1 MAPTVMLIGAG
12 RMGWIRAE
20 DLAPLVGDLIVA
32 NRSSQAALDIV
43 TAFGGQAISLDEI
56 LEHPADAYVVATS
69 TASHADFLDAL
80 IPTGRPILCEKPL
93 APSMADT
100 AALITRAK
108 EFGTP
113 IHVGFM
119 RRFDPEIAQARDSI
133 ADGTAGI
140 LYAIHMVSHDHE
152 PALPEFIAGS
162 AGIFQD
168 LHVHDFDLVRW
179 LTGSEVETVYAT
191 RSVRNFTRY
200 ADHDDADTSMI
211 HLVTESGV
219 QVAISGTR
227 HGPLGHDV
235 HMEIFGSQDSIG
247 IGIDDRTPLHCISGR
262 AGLNRDPYLGFVD
275 RFREA
280 FRSETAAF
288 IDLVNGTRANPCPPE
303 SALEATRIAIA
314 CERSVSSGLP
324 VRVRSVS
331 VVPVGSLDYVDDV
344 DAVITDDGT
353 TTHDG
358 TTTDDGNTEENS

>member
-20 DLAPLVGDLIVA
+20 DLAPLAGELIVA
-32 NRSSQAALDIV
+32 NRSPEAAREIV
-43 TAFGGQAISLDEI
+43 ATFGGRAIALEDILD
-56 LEHPADAYVVATS
+56 HPADAYVLATS
-69 TASHADFLDAL
+69 TASHAALLDSL
-80 IPTGRPILCEKPL
+80 IPTGRPILCEKPI

-100 AALITRAK
+100 ASLIAKAERA
-108 EFGTP
+108 GTP
-113 IHVGFM
+113 VQVGFM

-140 LYAIHMVSHDHE
+140 LYAIHMISHDHQ
-152 PALPEFIAGS
+152 PAPPEFIAGS

-179 LTGSEVETVYAT
+179 LTGSAVETVYAS

-247 IGIDDRTPLHCISGR
+247 IGIDDRTPLHCLSGR
-262 AGLNRDPYLGFVD
+262 AGLNHDPYLGFVD

-280 FRSETAAF
+280 FRRETAAF
-288 IDLVNGTRANPCPPE
+288 IDMVNGTRGNPCPPE
-303 SALEATRIAIA
+303 SALEATRVAIA

-324 VRVRSVS
+324 VQVRSIVVS
-331 VVPVGSLDYVDDV
+331 SVDDV
-344 DAVITDDGT
+344 DASIAKETP
-353 TTHDG
+353 
-358 TTTDDGNTEENS
+358 

>member
-1 MAPTVMLIGAG
+1 MIVPHCIPNRKGSRERNQMTPRVMLIGAG

-20 DLAPLVGDLIVA
+20 DLAPLAGELIVA
-32 NRSSQAALDIV
+32 NRSPESARDIV
-43 TAFGGQAISLDEI
+43 ASFGGRAIALDEI
-56 LEHPADAYVVATS
+56 LEHPADAYVLATS
-69 TASHADFLDAL
+69 TASHAELLDAL
-80 IPTGRPILCEKPL
+80 IPTGRPILCEKPI
-93 APSMADT
+93 APSMGDT
-100 AALITRAK
+100 AALIARAQ

-140 LYAIHMVSHDHE
+140 LYAIHMVSHDHQ
-152 PALPEFIAGS
+152 PAPPEFIAGS

-168 LHVHDFDLVRW
+168 LHVHDFDLIRW
-179 LTGSEVETVYAT
+179 LTGSEIETVYAT

-247 IGIDDRTPLHCISGR
+247 IGIDDRTPLHCLSGR
-262 AGLNRDPYLGFVD
+262 AGLNQVPYLGFVD

-280 FRSETAAF
+280 FRRETAAF
-288 IDLVNGTRANPCPPE
+288 IDMVNGTRGNPCPPE
-303 SALEATRIAIA
+303 AALEATRVAVA
-314 CERSVSSGLP
+314 CDRSVSSGLP
-324 VRVRSVS
+324 VQVRSIAVTS
-331 VVPVGSLDYVDDV
+331 ADDV
-344 DAVITDDGT
+344 DTSSARET
-353 TTHDG
+353 
-358 TTTDDGNTEENS
+358 S